1 MLTTSTFAETF
12 VAATAIAVSSLAM
25 MSVHAK
31 PHSSSIVGSQDNSH
45 AVTGRV
51 DFYNPDRVG
60 FEMIGERT
68 YSYGG
73 AMPEGNAAPVLRNSG
88 RNVTNGRTG

>member
-1 MLTTSTFAETF
+1 MLTTSTFAKTF
-12 VAATAIAVSSLAM
+12 VAATAIAISSLAM
-25 MSVHAK
+25 TSVYAK
-31 PHSSSIVGSQDNSH
+31 PHSSSIMRSQDNSH

-51 DFYNPDRVG
+51 EFYNPDRVG

-73 AMPEGNAAPVLRNSG
+73 AMPEGKVAPVLHNSG

>member
-1 MLTTSTFAETF
+1 MLTSSTFAKTF

-25 MSVHAK
+25 TSVYAK
-31 PHSSSIVGSQDNSH
+31 PHSSSVTRSQNNSH

-51 DFYNPDRVG
+51 EFYNPDRVG
-60 FEMIGERT
+60 FEMIGERK

-73 AMPEGNAAPVLRNSG
+73 AMPEGNVAPVLHNSG
-88 RNVTNGRTG
+88 RNVTNGRSG

>member
-1 MLTTSTFAETF
+1 MFTTSTVAKTF
-12 VAATAIAVSSLAM
+12 VAATAIAISSLAIT
-25 MSVHAK
+25 SVYAK
-31 PHSSSIVGSQDNSH
+31 SHPSSIMRSQDNSH

-60 FEMIGERT
+60 FELFGERT
-68 YSYGG
+68 YSSGRV
-73 AMPEGNAAPVLRNSG
+73 MPEGNVAPVLQNSG